1 MFMPA
6 EGRAR
11 VPCPL
16 GAAVQTQKITISSS
30 ASFGVFMQVIA
41 RGDGVGRRQVQNP
54 LPSLHLTS
62 TDVAALSHS
71 LSLSFEMRCQFRLN
85 RRRADVLRHSNRTSL
100 TSRRGYVQVLPDAS
114 SRGSDLVK

>member
-30 ASFGVFMQVIA
+30 ASFCVFMQVIA

-62 TDVAALSHS
+62 TDVAARRLFHIH
-71 LSLSFEMRCQFRLN
+71 SLSFEMRCQFRLN

-100 TSRRGYVQVLPDAS
+100 TSLAAWLRS
-114 SRGSDLVK
+114 SAV